1 MEAVEALRA
10 CYAFENV
17 PDRQIRELALLSEA
31 RSFTPGEIL
40 IRQFEKS
47 SHLFV
52 ILEGEAATRG
62 LKGEPIARFGPGTIV
77 GEIALIDG
85 EPRSATVAATS
96 DLKVAQIYAPPVMA
110 MMDNDPRLGY
120 TIAAN
125 LARLLCQRLRNSNQ
139 YIDGLSAKTA

>member
-1 MEAVEALRA
+1 MDAVDALRA

-31 RSFTPGEIL
+31 RVFTPGEIL
-40 IRQFEKS
+40 MRQFEQS
-47 SHLFV
+47 SHMFV

-62 LKGEPIARFGPGTIV
+62 LTGEPIVRFGAGTII

-85 EPRSATVAATS
+85 EPRSATVAATT
-96 DLKVAQIYAPPVMA
+96 DLKVAQIYAPPVLA
-110 MMDNDPRLGY
+110 MMENDPRLGY

-125 LARLLCQRLRNSNQ
+125 LARLLCQRLRNANQ
-139 YIDGLSAKTA
+139 YIDGLAAKTP